1 MEEVTHLLHF
11 IQEDEGHSLR
21 GGPPDALIAYA
32 TTVSASKI
40 GNIFCEAF
48 IHTYTTFISFENL
61 LDKLSQ
67 RLVLGTNNKENTV
80 EPDYSNTRS
89 D

>member
-1 MEEVTHLLHF
+1 MFEVTHVLQFL
-11 IQEDEGHSLR
+11 QEDEGHSLR

-32 TTVSASKI
+32 TTVSSSNI

-48 IHTYTTFISFENL
+48 IHTYTTFITFENL

-67 RLVLGTNNKENTV
+67 R
-80 EPDYSNTRS
+80 
-89 D
+89 